1 MLINCVVY
9 ENGRKRADI
18 SVDDISDW
26 LHKPDSFVWVAL
38 LDPSDEELEQM
49 QQEFGLH
56 ELAVEDAR
64 KGHQTALCAAFAQT
78 YAKVLPQ
85 HLKRAT
91 ARIRSLLGI
100 TARLPCRRQP
110 LPAP

>member
-1 MLINCVVY
+1 MLINCVAY
-9 ENGRKRADI
+9 ENGRKLADI

-38 LDPSDEELEQM
+38 RDPPDEELAQM

-64 KGHQTALCAAFAQT
+64 KGHQRP
-78 YAKVLPQ
+78 K
-85 HLKRAT
+85 
-91 ARIRSLLGI
+91 IE
-100 TARLPCRRQP
+100 
-110 LPAP
+110 